1 MSTSLSPEVFDCDD
15 IRPVSDNPRQS
26 CGSPDKSG
34 RMPALDALRGLAA
47 VLVVFHH
54 FYLTLPS
61 PWLEIAH
68 AWLDWPGLRLIIIGR
83 PAVILFFVLSGFVL
97 TRSLQRE
104 AELSPVK
111 FVMRRCLRIYPPFLA
126 AITLSGLL
134 FALIAPVRPSMLS
147 AWFECAMDRRAGC
160 RDSRAPRVFAS
171 GWQRHHARP
180 PNLKS
185 LVHEFRFSLV
195 LPFIFMAV
203 GRWGLRNVILS
214 GGVASI
220 AGFLAATRDSV
231 DPSQHYGGFLFVGGT
246 PVGSIALTLYF
257 SIYFLAGMAVAM
269 HFEACRRALAALP
282 AWLFACAF
290 VASLMLLS
298 EWNELAAANG
308 AVGAILIAAVWPFAR
323 RSLAMW
329 PLPWLGR
336 ISYSL
341 YLVHLPVLLAV
352 GHVVSGRAPIVVIL
366 VLAFVAALGLAQ
378 LLCAWVERPAILLA
392 RRLPA
397 ALVLFRVKTRRRKV
411 FFCSTIGRK

>member
-1 MSTSLSPEVFDCDD
+1 MPTSLSPEIFDCDD
-15 IRPVSDNPRQS
+15 IRPVSGNPRQN
-26 CGSPDKSG
+26 CGALIESG

-54 FYLTLPS
+54 FYLTLPA

-68 AWLDWPGLRLIIIGR
+68 GWLDWPGLRPIIIGR

-104 AELSPVK
+104 AELFPVK

-126 AITLSGLL
+126 AIALSGLL

-147 AWFECAMDRRAGC
+147 AWFNAQWIGAPDAAILARHAFAQAVG
-160 RDSRAPRVFAS
+160 RDTTLDHPI
-171 GWQRHHARP
+171 W
-180 PNLKS
+180 S

-195 LPFIFMAV
+195 LPFVFMAIR
-203 GRWGLRNVILS
+203 RWGLRNVLLS

-220 AGFLAATRDSV
+220 AGFFAATQDAI

-246 PVGSIALTLYF
+246 PVGSVALTIYF

-269 HFEACRRALAALP
+269 RFESCRRALVALP
-282 AWLFACAF
+282 AWLFACAC

-298 EWNELAAANG
+298 EWNELAAAIG
-308 AVGAILIAAVWPFAR
+308 AVGAILIAAVWPFAHR
-323 RSLAMW
+323 WLAIW
-329 PLPWLGR
+329 PLQWLGR

-352 GHVVSGRAPIVVIL
+352 GHVLSGRAPIVVIL
-366 VLAFVAALGLAQ
+366 VFAFIAALGLAQ
-378 LLCAWVERPAILLA
+378 LFWAWVERPAILLA
-392 RRLPA
+392 GRLPA
-397 ALVLFRVKTRRRKV
+397 ALVTRRVKTQRQKV
-411 FFCSTIGRK
+411 LSCSTIGRN